1 MTTPDLNLLLT
12 LDALLTEGS
21 VARAATRLRLSPSA
35 MSRALQ
41 RVRDTVGDPLLVR
54 AGRGLVPTP
63 RAIELREEVHDL
75 VERVTRVLRPAELLD
90 IKTLARTFV
99 IRARGGLIENFGADF
114 VNEAARQAPDV
125 RLHFLPR
132 LDRDGRGMRD
142 AGTDLEI
149 GVIGAVTSP
158 EIRSQALLRDCFV
171 AVMREDHPCT
181 GRIATAEAY
190 CRLAHV
196 SDFRHEPDGGPVQ
209 AALNA
214 LDLKRDIRV
223 VVSSFGEAIRLA
235 AASDL
240 VATVPELH
248 TRGVSGGVA
257 IFPLPFE
264 TPDITVSMMWH
275 PRLDADPAHRWL
287 RQMVRSVCASKER
300 KSLE

>member
-1 MTTPDLNLLLT
+1 MTTPDLNLLVT

-41 RVRDTVGDPLLVR
+41 RLRDTVGDPLLVR

-75 VERVTRVLRPAELLD
+75 VERVTRALRPAELLD
-90 IKTLARTFV
+90 IATLARTFV
-99 IRARGGLIENFGADF
+99 IRARGGLIENFGADL
-114 VNEAARQAPDV
+114 VAAAAREAPDI
-125 RLHFLPR
+125 RLHFLHR
-132 LDRDGRGMRD
+132 LDRDGRSLRD
-142 AGTDLEI
+142 DGTDLEI

-158 EIRSQALLRDCFV
+158 ELRSKALLRDRFV
-171 AVMREDHPCT
+171 GVMRQGHPQA
-181 GRIATAEAY
+181 GRITTAEAY
-190 CRLAHV
+190 CSVAHV
-196 SDFRHEPDGGPVQ
+196 GDYRHQPDGGPVQ
-209 AALNA
+209 AALEA
-214 LDLKRDIRV
+214 RALKRDVRV

-248 TRGVSGGVA
+248 TRGVSGNVE
-257 IFPLPFE
+257 IFPLPFD
-264 TPDITVSMMWH
+264 TPEITVSMMWH

-287 RQMVRSVCASKER
+287 RQMVHSVFAAMDR
-300 KSLE
+300 KRQA